1 MTFNLQQSMDI
12 LSRTPAVL
20 DTLLRGLPDAW
31 LNSNEGEDTWSPH
44 DILGHLIHGEKTD
57 WMVRAKLILSQA
69 SDKTFEPFDR
79 FVQMQEGPKKSL
91 EELLTEFRS
100 IRLQNLAELERLPI
114 TETALTK
121 KGIHP
126 DLGVVTLKE
135 LLATWVVHDLGH
147 ISQIVR
153 VMGKRYK
160 SEVGPWQAYL
170 GILKQ

>member
-20 DTLLRGLPDAW
+20 DTLLGGLPDAW
-31 LNSNEGEDTWSPH
+31 LQCNEGEDTWSPH

-79 FVQMQEGPKKSL
+79 FAQMQEGPKKSL
-91 EELLTEFRS
+91 EELLNEFNS

>member
-1 MTFNLQQSMDI
+1 MTFNLQQSIDI

-79 FVQMQEGPKKSL
+79 FAQMQEGPKKSL
-91 EELLTEFRS
+91 EELLNEFNS
-100 IRLQNLAELERLPI
+100 IRLQNLAELGRLPI
-114 TETALTK
+114 TETALAK
-121 KGIHP
+121 KGVHP

-153 VMGKRYK
+153 VMGKHYK